1 MRIGSLGDIIF
12 EVSPLGGRTVTPGQ
26 ISRVRKARFE
36 EHKVV
41 GALPCLEFLAPELA
55 TVGMPI
61 KLRADMGVNPI
72 READRLSALCKNGK
86 VYRLIIAGWNWGY
99 YAVESVQQEMR
110 YTVGDKIFAVDVKLA
125 LKEYH

>member
-12 EVSPLGGRTVTPGQ
+12 EVSPPWWTHGHAWR
-26 ISRVRKARFE
+26 ISRERKARFE

-61 KLRADMGVNPI
+61 KLRADMGV
-72 READRLSALCKNGK
+72 
-86 VYRLIIAGWNWGY
+86 
-99 YAVESVQQEMR
+99 ESYPR
-110 YTVGDKIFAVDVKLA
+110 G
-125 LKEYH
+125 